1 GHVAAFIAIKLN
13 QIPRLG
19 VMDSPSECHP
29 DESARE
35 EHSVSE
41 YPADTDEDNS
51 VLAKEYCFTAG
62 LLTQPCDG
70 SVESE
75 VSCSAQ
81 YIVGQDSPGLNCPN
95 DRPANNDDI
104 RDAKGGYTSGHSPS
118 AENASKFTPGDEHYD
133 YEPYLVAQSK
143 KLFSASFEEN
153 IDSNS
158 SGNSIDDD
166 DENSDNSSV
175 GENEVSTPIQE
186 RRARNILRHSEFA
199 RSLNLGKLDGTSGLA
214 PEMVEKRQQ
223 EKQKL
228 NISSLTVDEGDHD
241 EFTQILKKRGMTFST
256 HLLRKKT
263 KKYPGLSQPHPGS
276 MLTNS
281 ISYEL
286 EAKYPGRS
294 LQIKILSSHLESI
307 VRETILAWKSKCP
320 SHNNHYSEASYNGEI
335 KLSSPAPV
343 IVSGPGG
350 TGKTSVVYD
359 AQLHDCYHPKA
370 SCVRNHK
377 NLASNDGCDTRTIV
391 HLEQADHNIFTANL
405 MDSTS
410 DYMMEIHESDDE
422 GLGVE
427 DFIER
432 QRKSFRVKHFR
443 KGRKNEFTFD
453 RQPPERSSKFYREA
467 RQNSATASCNA
478 GPTGTHRV
486 SQHSFDST
494 PIALFGRAVSMLLQG
509 GLSHKRRPKYGR
521 CAFFVLDNA
530 DRMLAWRKSGSRNA
544 LAQLFKLPSVMG
556 INLTLIFI
564 SRGALL
570 TYSGLR
576 SHKSPGMIT
585 DAVHPISIY
594 FDSYTSVDKMK
605 KQMVTGESFAF
616 LDREICPLFKTIIAE
631 VNDIVY
637 KSMISS
643 FLLSVKSSL
652 FDVSEVLRLS
662 RMLWSEF
669 IRPFG
674 NEESQKEYQTLVW
687 KMIHCLRHTNNN
699 TNSNLRCAS
708 EGCSF
713 CNRVTDAYCFGDEVM
728 NLHDIKNKLFEMLDH
743 NIRETVRCLLADVL
757 VMPGRVIEHT
767 SVKSYAERLPY
778 NTKFLLLAAFICQQ
792 KTPDRDANLF
802 TTTNNGKRSNRG
814 SKLSGEGTAYS
825 FSSSDLKQLWLAKPQ
840 CFSLER
846 LISVFTVIMHHYGQT
861 TRAENEVAELG
872 TDELFRNISSLI
884 AGGLL
889 YRIHRSTVTRVVDKT
904 DFMLEKLTCP
914 ISSEDAQIIASSVGF
929 PLGQFVQA

>member
-1 GHVAAFIAIKLN
+1 MAAFIAIKLN

-51 VLAKEYCFTAG
+51 VLAKEYRFTAG

-118 AENASKFTPGDEHYD
+118 AENASKFTPGDEHSYD

-359 AQLHDCYHPKA
+359 AVNILREKTDNISRKAKSNFRIIRSNIVSWAYVDCASYESGGDVAFVLNSAFKQLHDCYHPKA

-453 RQPPERSSKFYREA
+453 RQPPERSTKFYREA
-467 RQNSATASCNA
+467 RQNSATASSNA

-509 GLSHKRRPKYGR
+509 GLSRKRRPKYGR

-570 TYSGLR
+570 TYSGEFRCRGQTAKACFALTMYIFLFFAGLR

-605 KQMVTGESFAF
+605 KV
-616 LDREICPLFKTIIAE
+616 
-631 VNDIVY
+631 
-637 KSMISS
+637 
-643 FLLSVKSSL
+643 
-652 FDVSEVLRLS
+652 
-662 RMLWSEF
+662 
-669 IRPFG
+669 
-674 NEESQKEYQTLVW
+674 
-687 KMIHCLRHTNNN
+687 
-699 TNSNLRCAS
+699 
-708 EGCSF
+708 
-713 CNRVTDAYCFGDEVM
+713 
-728 NLHDIKNKLFEMLDH
+728 
-743 NIRETVRCLLADVL
+743 
-757 VMPGRVIEHT
+757 
-767 SVKSYAERLPY
+767 
-778 NTKFLLLAAFICQQ
+778 
-792 KTPDRDANLF
+792 
-802 TTTNNGKRSNRG
+802 
-814 SKLSGEGTAYS
+814 S
-825 FSSSDLKQLWLAKPQ
+825 FSYSDEFLCLHCTCMTWHSHPILSSDILY
-840 CFSLER
+840 FSYEAN
-846 LISVFTVIMHHYGQT
+846 G
-861 TRAENEVAELG
+861 
-872 TDELFRNISSLI
+872 
-884 AGGLL
+884 
-889 YRIHRSTVTRVVDKT
+889 HR
-904 DFMLEKLTCP
+904 
-914 ISSEDAQIIASSVGF
+914 
-929 PLGQFVQA
+929 